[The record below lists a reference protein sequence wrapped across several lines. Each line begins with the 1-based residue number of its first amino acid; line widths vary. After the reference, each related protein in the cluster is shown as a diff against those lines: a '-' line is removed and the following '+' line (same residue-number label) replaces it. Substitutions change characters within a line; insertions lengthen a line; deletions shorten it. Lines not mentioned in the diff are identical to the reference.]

1 MKVRH
6 ILGISGGK
14 DSAALAIYMKDKY
27 PELKIEYYNSD
38 TGCELEETEILIDRL
53 ESYLGGITR
62 FVRPLVVQNRLHLNI
77 S

>member
-27 PELKIEYYNSD
+27 PDLKIEYYNSD

-53 ESYLGGITR
+53 ESYLGELLAV
-62 FVRPLVVQNRLHLNI
+62 VRPLVVQNRLHLNI